1 MELLTPFN
9 ESLLES
15 YVNNEIIPDALLRE
29 KLEQQIQQANV
40 YPIFFGSAMT
50 GIGVTEILEKL
61 PALMPALTSAQE
73 EPLSGVVFKIERE
86 PSGEKVAYIRVF
98 QVAYMLENMLI
109 YSAMSLYHIRKR

>member
-1 MELLTPFN
+1 MC
-9 ESLLES
+9 
-15 YVNNEIIPDALLRE
+15 
-29 KLEQQIQQANV
+29 IQS
-40 YPIFFGSAMT
+40 FFGSAMT

-98 QVAYMLENMLI
+98 
-109 YSAMSLYHIRKR
+109 SGSLHVRKYVDIQRDESLPHKEKIKKNVHIS